1 MERECDEERDKGE
14 ELTPKREKRESKGN
28 KTWTKEDESGMKRK
42 KD

>member
-1 MERECDEERDKGE
+1 MEGECDKERDKE

-28 KTWTKEDESGMKRK
+28 KTWTKEDKRGMKRK